1 VSLHHESAGNV
12 TMDFKEGGRTRD
24 ISKKD
29 SDFLGEPFVQLIIEF
44 LYSLDKLIST

>member
-29 SDFLGEPFVQLIIEF
+29 SDEIERSRPSNVLGF
-44 LYSLDKLIST
+44 ISI